1 MLKYGLFCSERG
13 PKKRFIFLENAHDC
27 IFKILAFV
35 FDSKER
41 FQKNET
47 ICRDKKPNGGGLP
60 GSFNLAWIQQSADR

>member
-1 MLKYGLFCSERG
+1 MGCFVQSVAPKSVLFFW
-13 PKKRFIFLENAHDC
+13 KMHTIAL
-27 IFKILAFV
+27 IKILAFV